1 MSTTSSGILAHDEL
15 KERFGYDRGIVRR
28 FTVFTGRPLE
38 PDDPATVTEEVRQVG
53 EERRSAVGTGRDW
66 CIDVLTHSAD
76 GALRLVERWDMFG
89 YRSGSATTAAP
100 TSSAGAPAGAS
111 GGASADAAR
120 TTVAPSSAGPSTAR
134 ELASFLLTAEQVR
147 DRARANE
154 AGGAVHHDT
163 EAAQAA
169 GARDIFLD
177 TRSQISLFSDLLA
190 TAIPCTAEDRLVA
203 VALTMRAPICAGD
216 RVGIMVDDTQDSTD
230 DAGRSWTIVSMSA
243 HVGARTHSR
252 AELRLLRRTEDGPDP
267 AAVDLGALLT

>member
-28 FTVFTGRPLE
+28 FTVFTGRPLAPDE
-38 PDDPATVTEEVRQVG
+38 PTTITEEVRQVG
-53 EERRSAVGTGRDW
+53 AERRSAVGTGRDW

-76 GALRLVERWDMFG
+76 GALRVVERWDMFG
-89 YRSGSATTAAP
+89 YRSGSATTAEP
-100 TSSAGAPAGAS
+100 TASDGVSAGAEG
-111 GGASADAAR
+111 
-120 TTVAPSSAGPSTAR
+120 TTAAPSSTGPTTGR

-147 DRARANE
+147 DRARANG
-154 AGGAVHHDT
+154 ADGAVHHDT
-163 EAAQAA
+163 EAARAA

-203 VALTMRAPICAGD
+203 VALTMRAAICAGD
-216 RVGIMVDDTQDSTD
+216 LVRIMVDDTQDSID

-252 AELRLLRRTEDGPDP
+252 AELRLLRRTDDGPDP
-267 AAVDLGALLT
+267 ATVDLGALLT